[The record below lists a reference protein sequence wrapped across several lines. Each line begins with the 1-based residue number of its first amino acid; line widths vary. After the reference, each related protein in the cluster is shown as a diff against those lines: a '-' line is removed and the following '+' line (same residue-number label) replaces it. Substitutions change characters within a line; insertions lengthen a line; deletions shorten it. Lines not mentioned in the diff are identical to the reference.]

1 MKHIIIIIFFILFT
15 CGVVFITINL
25 TKLNNKCPKV
35 KVIYRY
41 MPKKYLD
48 QQYNENMA
56 SDIFKNMF
64 TMVSPWV
71 SGNSERDFNKM
82 ENVNKYFVSQV

>member
-1 MKHIIIIIFFILFT
+1 
-15 CGVVFITINL
+15 
-25 TKLNNKCPKV
+25 
-35 KVIYRY
+35 

-82 ENVNKYFVSQV
+82 ENINKYFVSQV